1 MKGALDYFEKENP
14 HSIELNNVRD
24 LHELGGDA
32 LSREFGELIKKVTRF
47 TDNSNQCLSDFLNCL
62 CFSQH
67 SRPVPA
73 VDILNAISED
83 GGSAGTPD
91 PDRRTGGGRG
101 TKVARSERQAGAIEV
116 AGHLGDSASIQHFPG
131 EKSL

>member
-1 MKGALDYFEKENP
+1 M
-14 HSIELNNVRD
+14 V
-24 LHELGGDA
+24 
-32 LSREFGELIKKVTRF
+32 
-47 TDNSNQCLSDFLNCL
+47 SDFLNCL

-131 EKSL
+131 EKSLWNLKQLFIFTVHFQ